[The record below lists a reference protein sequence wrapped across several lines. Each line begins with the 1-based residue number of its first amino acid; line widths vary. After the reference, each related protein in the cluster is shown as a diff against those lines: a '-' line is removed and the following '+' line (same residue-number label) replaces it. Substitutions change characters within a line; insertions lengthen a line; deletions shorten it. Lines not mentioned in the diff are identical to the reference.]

1 MTSEDAKYILY
12 LKKYEI
18 DKKNITDKIQRAFIH
33 FLQTGYQNYKIKN
46 PYYYILLG
54 CHYLDIDNDLDAH
67 NAFLKAKN
75 YGSIDAYLFL
85 ADYYLKIDN
94 KAEFITH
101 VMYLI
106 KKNMSSG
113 YLKLGEYYETININK
128 KLMLKY
134 YNAAIEMKNTHA
146 MYKLGKYLVNMESSS
161 DIELGEKYLE
171 MAIENNNVDAIWYFI
186 DYKQKKTV
194 EYDIIPL
201 IKKVIDSGDD
211 TICIKLCEY
220 YLKIEDKTNLIKY
233 CNLAIKKSHFEA
245 YNILGRYYYY
255 HDLLNLAEEN
265 FLLAI
270 SNNNYDEFDKAE
282 SILVEKQDFNK
293 LKDIYKKYIN
303 NLKID
308 IEFVCSKDI
317 MVPEY
322 IRTKLDLLY
331 YKLGEIYNKSNIK
344 EKQLKSIN
352 LFLQIQNKSDELL
365 FTISS
370 IYYYKLKDATNA
382 LKYLDL
388 IKINNDKSYF
398 LRGYIYQF
406 DNCNKELMKKNY
418 LKAIELNHFIAMN
431 NLGFS
436 YFNKKKYDK
445 ALKYYKMSDEY
456 CYSTATIN
464 IGDVY
469 YTLSNFELMK
479 EYYLKFANYEKTT
492 QEDIL
497 YFVNKLK
504 KTKTELLFLYDICI
518 RFKIKDPFIER
529 EGQLI
534 KNKLKIIN
542 KFDICPICFDEL
554 PLIIYECFGH
564 FYCVNCIYKINK
576 CSLCLFVPTK

>member
-1 MTSEDAKYILY
+1 
-12 LKKYEI
+12 
-18 DKKNITDKIQRAFIH
+18 
-33 FLQTGYQNYKIKN
+33 
-46 PYYYILLG
+46 
-54 CHYLDIDNDLDAH
+54 
-67 NAFLKAKN
+67 
-75 YGSIDAYLFL
+75 
-85 ADYYLKIDN
+85 
-94 KAEFITH
+94 
-101 VMYLI
+101 
-106 KKNMSSG
+106 
-113 YLKLGEYYETININK
+113 
-128 KLMLKY
+128 
-134 YNAAIEMKNTHA
+134 
-146 MYKLGKYLVNMESSS
+146 
-161 DIELGEKYLE
+161 
-171 MAIENNNVDAIWYFI
+171 
-186 DYKQKKTV
+186 
-194 EYDIIPL
+194 
-201 IKKVIDSGDD
+201 
-211 TICIKLCEY
+211 
-220 YLKIEDKTNLIKY
+220 
-233 CNLAIKKSHFEA
+233 
-245 YNILGRYYYY
+245 
-255 HDLLNLAEEN
+255 
-265 FLLAI
+265 
-270 SNNNYDEFDKAE
+270 
-282 SILVEKQDFNK
+282 
-293 LKDIYKKYIN
+293 
-303 NLKID
+303 
-308 IEFVCSKDI
+308 
-317 MVPEY
+317 
-322 IRTKLDLLY
+322 
-331 YKLGEIYNKSNIK
+331 LGEIYNKSNIK
-344 EKQLKSIN
+344 EKQFKSIN

-469 YTLSNFELMK
+469 YTISNFALMK

-492 QEDIL
+492 QADIL